1 MTLAVTLAATPGPG
15 TALGN
20 VPLHAVVQSVM
31 FDPGLSTHQRI
42 TAILVA
48 VFMLGV
54 VLELVRR
61 RKLREE
67 YSLLWIGTAL
77 ILMAGAIEPRLLSL
91 VATAI
96 GAKLPSSALFF
107 GALAF
112 LMAVSMLISIR
123 LSRQAIRSKALARQT
138 ALVEEELEQQR
149 GEIAQL
155 KRDLGDLRGDKLGS
169 GLSRQGNKDR
179 RKDGAA

>member
-1 MTLAVTLAATPGPG
+1 MTWATMPCLGMPLPDFPLQAAG
-15 TALGN
+15 
-20 VPLHAVVQSVM
+20 QSIM

-48 VFMLGV
+48 VLMLGV

-67 YSLLWIGTAL
+67 YSMLWIGTAL

-96 GAKLPSSALFF
+96 GAKVPSSALFF
-107 GALAF
+107 GALVF
-112 LMAVSMLISIR
+112 LMAVSMLVSIR

-149 GEIAQL
+149 GEITQL
-155 KRDLGDLRGDKLGS
+155 KRDLDQLRGKQPARGRGK
-169 GLSRQGNKDR
+169 GL